1 MTSVMIFFMM
11 PLVDY
16 SRSLTAAAVTFREA
30 ERIQHPVRR
39 LLHELARVG
48 LKKYRKAV
56 SSTRRFMPLLCAELT
71 GAKQP

>member
-1 MTSVMIFFMM
+1 MMIFFMM

-16 SRSLTAAAVTFREA
+16 LRSLAAAAITFREA

-39 LLHELARVG
+39 LLHELARVR

-56 SSTRRFMPLLCAELT
+56 SGTRRFKPLLCAEFT
-71 GAKQP
+71 RAKQP